1 MPRSFVSLYYDHEA
15 ALSRLLVMLRS
26 REITGRRIGSEGG
39 SLTGTAKRAPVAA
52 VSARLVAAPRRRRAI
67 ARRLPAGPMVVAAA
81 WCLMAALLVAW
92 VAPSPPALREVA
104 APWTKPEKGRFLVA
118 ARQILDPG
126 FAQSVV
132 LLVAYDQEGGA
143 MGIIVNQPMPLKLA
157 TVLPDVRPLA
167 RRSDRLWRGGPV
179 LPASLLVLV
188 RSTKP
193 VEGSDVVFED
203 VRVLTSRDAFRHALD
218 GQVPRTRLRAFAGHA
233 GWGPG
238 QLEAE
243 IARGDWIVMPA
254 KAEQVF
260 SEKPE
265 EVWPGLV
272 EHGEGQWTL
281 LHDPRPAS

>member
-1 MPRSFVSLYYDHEA
+1 M
-15 ALSRLLVMLRS
+15 SRLLVMLRS

-52 VSARLVAAPRRRRAI
+52 VSARLVAPPRRLRAVT
-67 ARRLPAGPMVVAAA
+67 RRLPAGPMVVAAA

-132 LLVAYDQEGGA
+132 LLVAYDQDGGA

-281 LHDPRPAS
+281 LHHPRPAS